1 MVKPRPAS
9 GAARS
14 YDRQELSLA
23 EIRNPNQPGG
33 GGQDSR
39 TLLIFSVVFVL
50 IFLGLQYFSP
60 KKKTQPETPAE
71 VATTSP
77 AKTPSTPASPAEA
90 GPVSAKETSN
100 PVVASDQTTTVV
112 ENELYRITFSN
123 RGGQVTSW
131 ILKKYKDDAGKPLD
145 LVNAK
150 AAAKL
155 GYPLSVWTYDANL
168 RNQLAQALYVPSAT
182 GTLNAPATLSFTYS
196 NNGLEVK
203 KVFSFDSTYVLHVD
217 LTATDHGNPVTALV
231 AWPGGFGDQET
242 RPDYEAAQLN
252 TMQGG
257 KNENQPPKKIAGG
270 GTLPGPFEWAG
281 VSDQYFAAIF
291 LPDQPSQT
299 LLVGLRDSIDLP
311 RHGSSDQKDSA
322 SLLGAAMGSTSG
334 HTSMRLF
341 AGPKVLDVLASVRAT
356 ANGGQTGPSL
366 EPVVDFGLSGIIAKP
381 LFLALR
387 WVHEHIV
394 SNWGWAILVLTL
406 VINLAMLPTRIQMMK
421 SALKMQ
427 RIQPEMNA
435 IKEKYKK
442 YKATDPRRADM
453 NKEMFDLQKREG
465 VNMFGGCLPML
476 VQWPLLFAFYRM
488 LLHTIELRQAPWL
501 WLHNLA
507 APDPLHILPVFFI
520 VTMFLVQYLTPS
532 PGMDPT
538 QQKMMAFTMPI
549 FFGFMTWSLSSGLAL
564 YWAFGN
570 VINVIQQAVMNRTGI
585 GKQMREIAAKRAAKR
600 GGLRPVSRKAAIE
613 PRRRPETGG

>member
-1 MVKPRPAS
+1 MP

-14 YDRQELSLA
+14 YDRQEFSLA

-60 KKKTQPETPAE
+60 KKKIQPVTPAE
-71 VATTSP
+71 VASTAPARTSVTPATSP
-77 AKTPSTPASPAEA
+77 GNGAPDSAKIATPA
-90 GPVSAKETSN
+90 
-100 PVVASDQTTTVV
+100 VVAANESATVV

-123 RGGQVTSW
+123 RGGQATSW

-145 LVNAK
+145 LVNQK
-150 AAAKL
+150 AAVKL
-155 GYPLSVWTYDANL
+155 GYPLSLWTYDASL
-168 RNQLAQALYVPSAT
+168 RNQLAQALYVASTA
-182 GTLNAPATLSFTYS
+182 GTLNAPGSLTFTYS
-196 NNGLEVK
+196 DNGLEVK
-203 KVFSFDSTYVLHVD
+203 KTFTFDSTYVVHVD
-217 LTATDHGNPVTALV
+217 VTATNHGNPVTALV
-231 AWPGGFGDQET
+231 SWPSGFGDQDT
-242 RPDYEAAQLN
+242 LPDYAASQFD

-257 KNENQPPKKIAGG
+257 KNENQAAKKISGG
-270 GTLPGPFEWAG
+270 ATIPGPFEWAG
-281 VSDQYFAAIF
+281 VSDLSFAAIF
-291 LPDQPSQT
+291 LPDTPSQT
-299 LLVGLRDSIDLP
+299 LLVGLHDAIDVP
-311 RHGSSDQKDSA
+311 RHGKTDQTDPA
-322 SLLGAAMGSTSG
+322 SVLGAAMGSATG
-334 HTSMRLF
+334 QTSMRLF
-341 AGPKVLDVLASVRAT
+341 AGPKVIDVLASVRAT

-366 EPVVDFGLSGIIAKP
+366 EPVVDFGYSGIIAKP

-501 WLHNLA
+501 WIHNLA

-532 PGMDPT
+532 PGMDPA
-538 QQKMMAFTMPI
+538 QQKMMAFTMPV
-549 FFGFMTWSLSSGLAL
+549 FFGFMTWNLSSGLAL

-570 VINVIQQAVMNRTGI
+570 VINVIQQAIMNRTGI
-585 GKQMREIAAKRAAKR
+585 GKQMRDIAAKRAAKR
-600 GGLRPVSRKAAIE
+600 SGGRPALRKAGLE
-613 PRRRPETGG
+613 PRKRPEMGG

>member
-1 MVKPRPAS
+1 M
-9 GAARS
+9 
-14 YDRQELSLA
+14 A
-23 EIRNPNQPGG
+23 EIKNPNQPGG

-50 IFLGLQYFSP
+50 IFLGLQYFGP
-60 KKKTQPETPAE
+60 KRKTQPETPAE
-71 VATTSP
+71 VASQSAPEAAVAP
-77 AKTPSTPASPAEA
+77 AAAVTA
-90 GPVSAKETSN
+90 GPVSAKAAADA
-100 PVVASDQTTTVV
+100 VVAAGESTTVV

-123 RGGQVTSW
+123 RGGQAVSW

-145 LVNAK
+145 LVNQK

-155 GYPLSVWTYDANL
+155 GFPLSLWTYDADL
-168 RNQLAQALYVPSAT
+168 RSRLAQALYVPSAT
-182 GTLNAPATLSFTYS
+182 GTLNAPATLTFTYS
-196 NNGLEVK
+196 NGGLEVK
-203 KVFSFDSTYVLHVD
+203 KVFTFDSTYVLHVE
-217 LTATDHGNPVTALV
+217 LTASQNGSPVTALV
-231 AWPGGFGDQET
+231 SWPGGFGDQET
-242 RPDYEAAQLN
+242 LPDYAQAQFD

-257 KNENQPPKKIAGG
+257 KDDRQAAKKVVGG

-281 VSDQYFAAIF
+281 VSDLYFAAIF
-291 LPDQPSQT
+291 LPDAPPQT
-299 LLVGLRDSIDLP
+299 LLVGLHDAIDIP
-311 RHGSSDQKDSA
+311 RHGKTDQTDSA
-322 SLLGAAMGSTSG
+322 SVLGAAMGSTSG
-334 HTSMRLF
+334 HTSLRLF
-341 AGPKVLDVLASVRAT
+341 AGPKVLDVLGSVRAT
-356 ANGGQTGPSL
+356 ANGGQAGPNL
-366 EPVVDFGLSGIIAKP
+366 EAVVNFGYMGIIAKP

-406 VINLAMLPTRIQMMK
+406 VINVAMLPTRIQMMK

-435 IKEKYKK
+435 IKEKFKK
-442 YKATDPRRADM
+442 YKTTDPRRADM

-488 LLHTIELRQAPWL
+488 LLNTIELRQAPWL

-507 APDPLHILPVFFI
+507 APDPLHILPIFFI

-532 PGMDPT
+532 PGMDPA
-538 QQKMMAFTMPI
+538 QQKMMAFTMPV
-549 FFGFMTWSLSSGLAL
+549 FFGFMTWNLSSGLAL

-570 VINVIQQAVMNRTGI
+570 VINVIQQAVMNRTGM
-585 GKQMREIAAKRAAKR
+585 GKQMRDIAAKRAAKKGSGR
-600 GGLRPVSRKAAIE
+600 QMV
-613 PRRRPETGG
+613 RR

>member
-1 MVKPRPAS
+1 M
-9 GAARS
+9 
-14 YDRQELSLA
+14 A

-39 TLLIFSVVFVL
+39 TLLLFSIVFVL
-50 IFLGLQYFSP
+50 IFLGLQYFLP
-60 KKKTQPETPAE
+60 KMKQTQPAKPAE
-71 VATTSP
+71 VASSTAP
-77 AKTPSTPASPAEA
+77 KVAPFTPAATMSANPASAKPSAEA
-90 GPVSAKETSN
+90 VVAAAETS
-100 PVVASDQTTTVV
+100 TVV

-123 RGGQVTSW
+123 RGGQAASW

-145 LVNAK
+145 LVNPK
-150 AAAKL
+150 TAAKV
-155 GYPLSVWTYDANL
+155 GYPISLWTYDAGL
-168 RNQLAQALYVPSAT
+168 RNRLAQALYVPSAT
-182 GTLNAPATLSFTYS
+182 GRINAPATLTFTYS
-196 NNGLEVK
+196 NSDLEVK
-203 KVFSFDSTYVLHVD
+203 KVLTFDASYVVHVD
-217 LTATDHGNPVTALV
+217 VTATEHGNPVTAMV

-242 RPDYEAAQLN
+242 LPDFAASQFD

-257 KNENQPPKKIAGG
+257 KNENQAAKKVSGG

-281 VSDQYFAAIF
+281 ISDLYFAAIF
-291 LPDQPSQT
+291 LPDEPQQT
-299 LLVGLRDSIDLP
+299 LLVGLHDSIDLP
-311 RHGSSDQKDSA
+311 RHGKPDQTDPA
-322 SLLGAAMGSTSG
+322 SVLGAAMGSASG
-334 HTSMRLF
+334 HFGVRLF
-341 AGPKVLDVLASVRAT
+341 AGPKVLDVLASVKAT
-356 ANGGQTGPSL
+356 GNGGQTGPSL
-366 EPVVDFGLSGIIAKP
+366 EPVVDFGYSGIIAKP

-387 WVHEHIV
+387 WVHEHV
-394 SNWGWAILVLTL
+394 VANWGWAILVLTL

-435 IKEKYKK
+435 IKEKFKK

-532 PGMDPT
+532 PGMDPA
-538 QQKMMAFTMPI
+538 QQKMMAFTMPV
-549 FFGFMTWSLSSGLAL
+549 FFGFMTWNLSSGLAL

-585 GKQMREIAAKRAAKR
+585 GKQMRDIAAKRAAKR
-600 GGLRPVSRKAAIE
+600 GGTGRQMV
-613 PRRRPETGG
+613 RR

>member
-1 MVKPRPAS
+1 MLLF
-9 GAARS
+9 AA
-14 YDRQELSLA
+14 
-23 EIRNPNQPGG
+23 
-33 GGQDSR
+33 
-39 TLLIFSVVFVL
+39 VFVL
-50 IFLGLQYFSP
+50 IFLGVQYYFGKNKPQAPVPAKVASSP
-60 KKKTQPETPAE
+60 VAAVASTSTPAPGN
-71 VATTSP
+71 VTKDAAS
-77 AKTPSTPASPAEA
+77 PSTPA
-90 GPVSAKETSN
+90 
-100 PVVASDQTTTVV
+100 VVAASESSTVV

-123 RGGQVTSW
+123 RGGQATSW
-131 ILKKYKDDAGKPLD
+131 ILKKYKNDAGNAPQD
-145 LVNAK
+145 LVSAK
-150 AAAKL
+150 AAAKV
-155 GYPLSVWTYDANL
+155 GYPLSLWTYDAGQ

-182 GTLNAPATLSFTYS
+182 GAINAPGSLTYS
-196 NNGLEVK
+196 YANNGLEVK
-203 KVFSFDSTYVLHVD
+203 KVFTFDSTYVVHVD
-217 LTATDHGNPVTALV
+217 VTITDHGNPVTALV

-242 RPDYEAAQLN
+242 LPDWAQSQFD
-252 TMQGG
+252 TMQNG
-257 KNENQPPKKIAGG
+257 KDDRQAAKKISGG
-270 GTLPGPFEWAG
+270 GTIPGPFEWAG
-281 VSDQYFAAIF
+281 ISDLSFAAIF
-291 LPDQPSQT
+291 LPDQPQQT
-299 LLVGLRDSIDLP
+299 LLVGLHDTLDIP
-311 RHGSSDQKDSA
+311 RHGKPDQTDPA
-322 SLLGAAMGSTSG
+322 SVLGAAMGSNSG
-334 HTSMRLF
+334 HTSLRLF
-341 AGPKVLDVLASVRAT
+341 AGPKVLDVLASVKAT
-356 ANGGQTGPSL
+356 VNGAPTGPNL
-366 EPVVDFGLSGIIAKP
+366 EAVVNYGYAGIIAKP

-387 WVHEHIV
+387 WVHEHLV

-488 LLHTIELRQAPWL
+488 LLNTIELRQAPWL

-532 PGMDPT
+532 PGMDPA
-538 QQKMMAFTMPI
+538 QQKMMAFTMPV
-549 FFGFMTWSLSSGLAL
+549 FFGFMTWNLSSGLAL

-585 GKQMREIAAKRAAKR
+585 GKQMREVAAKRAAKR
-600 GGLRPVSRKAAIE
+600 GGAQG
-613 PRRRPETGG
+613 RR

>member
-1 MVKPRPAS
+1 
-9 GAARS
+9 
-14 YDRQELSLA
+14 LA

-39 TLLIFSVVFVL
+39 TLLIFSIVFVL
-50 IFLGLQYFSP
+50 IFLGLQYFGP

-71 VATTSP
+71 VASTSASTAP
-77 AKTPSTPASPAEA
+77 VTPASAMTAMTAAPGGTA
-90 GPVSAKETSN
+90 SAKTTADA
-100 PVVASDQTTTVV
+100 VVAAAETTTVV

-123 RGGQVTSW
+123 RGGQAVSW

-145 LVNAK
+145 LVNPK
-150 AAAKL
+150 TAAKV
-155 GYPLSVWTYDANL
+155 GYPLSLWTYDANL
-168 RNQLAQALYVPSAT
+168 RNQLVQAMYVPSST
-182 GTLNAPATLSFTYS
+182 GALNAPAALTFTYS
-196 NNGLEVK
+196 NNGLDVK
-203 KVFSFDSTYVLHVD
+203 KVFSFDSTYVVHVD
-217 LTATDHGNPVTALV
+217 VTATDHGNPVTAMV
-231 AWPGGFGDQET
+231 AWPGGFGDQDT
-242 RPDYEAAQLN
+242 LPDYAASQFD

-257 KNENQPPKKIAGG
+257 KNDNQAVKKIAGG
-270 GTLPGPFEWAG
+270 GTIPGPFEWAG
-281 VSDQYFAAIF
+281 VSDLYFAAIF
-291 LPDQPSQT
+291 LPDSPQQT
-299 LLVGLRDSIDLP
+299 LLVGLHDSIEVP
-311 RHGSSDQKDSA
+311 RHGKTDQTDA
-322 SLLGAAMGSTSG
+322 APVLGAAMGATSG
-334 HTSMRLF
+334 HTSLRLF
-341 AGPKVLDVLASVRAT
+341 AGPKVLDVLASVRAVG
-356 ANGGQTGPSL
+356 NGGQPGPSL
-366 EPVVDFGLSGIIAKP
+366 EPVVDFGYSGIIAKP

-435 IKEKYKK
+435 IKEKFKK

-532 PGMDPT
+532 PGMDPA
-538 QQKMMAFTMPI
+538 QQKMMAFTMPV
-549 FFGFMTWSLSSGLAL
+549 FFGFMTWNLSSGLAL

-570 VINVIQQAVMNRTGI
+570 VINVIQQAIMNRTGI
-585 GKQMREIAAKRAAKR
+585 GKQMRDIAAKRAAKR
-600 GGLRPVSRKAAIE
+600 SGGSGRQMV
-613 PRRRPETGG
+613 RR

>member
-1 MVKPRPAS
+1 M
-9 GAARS
+9 
-14 YDRQELSLA
+14 A

-60 KKKTQPETPAE
+60 KKKIQPVTPAE
-71 VATTSP
+71 VASTAPARTPVTPAASP
-77 AKTPSTPASPAEA
+77 GNGAPDSAKTTTPA
-90 GPVSAKETSN
+90 
-100 PVVASDQTTTVV
+100 VVAANESATVV

-123 RGGQVTSW
+123 RGGQATSW

-145 LVNAK
+145 LVNQK

-155 GYPLSVWTYDANL
+155 GYPLSLWTYDASL
-168 RNQLAQALYVPSAT
+168 RNQLAQALYVASTT
-182 GTLNAPATLSFTYS
+182 GTLNAPGSLTFTYS
-196 NNGLEVK
+196 DNGLEVK
-203 KVFSFDSTYVLHVD
+203 KTFTFDSTYVVHVD
-217 LTATDHGNPVTALV
+217 VTATNHGNPVTALV
-231 AWPGGFGDQET
+231 SWPSGFGDQDT
-242 RPDYEAAQLN
+242 LPDYAASQFD

-257 KNENQPPKKIAGG
+257 KNENQAAKKISGG
-270 GTLPGPFEWAG
+270 ATIPGPFEWAG
-281 VSDQYFAAIF
+281 VSDLSFAAIF
-291 LPDQPSQT
+291 LPDTPSQT
-299 LLVGLRDSIDLP
+299 LLVGLHDAIDVP
-311 RHGSSDQKDSA
+311 RHGKTDQTDPA
-322 SLLGAAMGSTSG
+322 SVLGAAMGSATG
-334 HTSMRLF
+334 QTSMRLF
-341 AGPKVLDVLASVRAT
+341 AGPKVIDVLASVRAT
-356 ANGGQTGPSL
+356 VNGGQTGPSL
-366 EPVVDFGLSGIIAKP
+366 EPVVDFGYSGIIAKP

-501 WLHNLA
+501 WIHNLA

-532 PGMDPT
+532 PGMDPA
-538 QQKMMAFTMPI
+538 QQKMMAFTMPV
-549 FFGFMTWSLSSGLAL
+549 FFGFMTWNLSSGLAL

-570 VINVIQQAVMNRTGI
+570 VINVIQQAIMNRTGI
-585 GKQMREIAAKRAAKR
+585 GKQMRDIAAKRAAKR
-600 GGLRPVSRKAAIE
+600 SGGRPALRKAGLE
-613 PRRRPETGG
+613 PRKRPEMGG

>member
-1 MVKPRPAS
+1 
-9 GAARS
+9 
-14 YDRQELSLA
+14 LA

-39 TLLIFSVVFVL
+39 TLLIFSIVFVL
-50 IFLGLQYFSP
+50 IFLGLQYFAP

-71 VATTSP
+71 VASTSAP
-77 AKTPSTPASPAEA
+77 RAPLTSASAVTAGPDSAKAASPA
-90 GPVSAKETSN
+90 
-100 PVVASDQTTTVV
+100 VVAAAEASTVV

-123 RGGQVTSW
+123 RGGQATSW

-145 LVNAK
+145 LVNPK
-150 AAAKL
+150 AAVKV
-155 GYPLSVWTYDANL
+155 GYPLSLWTYDANL

-182 GTLNAPATLSFTYS
+182 GALNVPATLTFTYS
-196 NNGLEVK
+196 NSGLEVRK
-203 KVFSFDSTYVLHVD
+203 TFSFDSTYVLHVE
-217 LTATDHGNPVTALV
+217 LTATNNGSPVTALV
-231 AWPGGFGDQET
+231 SWPGGFGDQET
-242 RPDYEAAQLN
+242 LPDYAAAQFD

-257 KNENQPPKKIAGG
+257 KNENQAAKKISGG
-270 GTLPGPFEWAG
+270 GTIPGPFEWAG
-281 VSDQYFAAIF
+281 VSDLYFAAIF
-291 LPDQPSQT
+291 LPDVPAQT
-299 LLVGLRDSIDLP
+299 LLVGLHDSIDVP
-311 RHGSSDQKDSA
+311 RHGKTDQTDPA
-322 SLLGAAMGSTSG
+322 SVLGAAMGSNAG
-334 HTSMRLF
+334 QTSMRLF

-356 ANGGQTGPSL
+356 SNGGQQTGPSL
-366 EPVVDFGLSGIIAKP
+366 EPVVDFGYSGIIAKP

-435 IKEKYKK
+435 IKEKFKK

-532 PGMDPT
+532 PGMDPA
-538 QQKMMAFTMPI
+538 QQKMMAFTMPV
-549 FFGFMTWSLSSGLAL
+549 FFGFMTWNLSSGLAL

-600 GGLRPVSRKAAIE
+600 SGGSGRQANRKPGLE

>member
-1 MVKPRPAS
+1 M
-9 GAARS
+9 
-14 YDRQELSLA
+14 A

-33 GGQDSR
+33 GGQDSS
-39 TLLIFSVVFVL
+39 TLLILSVVFVL
-50 IFLGLQYFSP
+50 VFLGYQYFGP
-60 KKKTQPETPAE
+60 KNKTQPAAPAQ
-71 VATTSP
+71 VASSSSTTAPTSSAPSAAP
-77 AKTPSTPASPAEA
+77 APASIAAAAVGVPA
-90 GPVSAKETSN
+90 
-100 PVVASDQTTTVV
+100 VVAASESITVV

-123 RGGQVTSW
+123 RGGQATSW
-131 ILKKYKDDAGKPLD
+131 ILKKYKDDAGKPQD
-145 LVNAK
+145 LVNPK
-150 AAAKL
+150 AAAKV
-155 GYPLSVWTYDANL
+155 GYPLSLWTYDANQ
-168 RNQLAQALYVPSAT
+168 RGQLAQALYVPSAT
-182 GTLNAPATLSFTYS
+182 GAINAPGTLTFTYA
-196 NNGLEVK
+196 NNGLNVK
-203 KVFSFDSTYVLHVD
+203 KVFSFDSSYVVHVD
-217 LTATDHGNPVTALV
+217 VTATDHGNPVTALV
-231 AWPGGFGDQET
+231 AWPGGFGDQDT
-242 RPDYEAAQLN
+242 LPDYAQSQFD
-252 TMQGG
+252 TMQNG
-257 KNENQPPKKIAGG
+257 KDDRQAAKKISGG
-270 GTLPGPFEWAG
+270 GTIPGPFEWAG
-281 VSDQYFAAIF
+281 VSDLSFAAIF
-291 LPDQPSQT
+291 LPDVPQQT
-299 LLVGLRDSIDLP
+299 LLVGLHEALEIPRRGKPDQTDPASI
-311 RHGSSDQKDSA
+311 
-322 SLLGAAMGSTSG
+322 LGAAMGSTSG

-341 AGPKVLDVLASVRAT
+341 AGPKVLDVLASVKST
-356 ANGGQTGPSL
+356 VNGAPTGPNL
-366 EPVVDFGLSGIIAKP
+366 EAVVNYGYAGIIAKP

-488 LLHTIELRQAPWL
+488 LLNTIELRQAPWL

-532 PGMDPT
+532 PGMDPA
-538 QQKMMAFTMPI
+538 QQKMMAFTMPV
-549 FFGFMTWSLSSGLAL
+549 FFGFMTWNLSSGLAL

-570 VINVIQQAVMNRTGI
+570 VINVIQQAIMNRTGI
-585 GKQMREIAAKRAAKR
+585 GKQMREVAAKRAAKR
-600 GGLRPVSRKAAIE
+600 SGGSGRAVV
-613 PRRRPETGG
+613 RR

>member
-1 MVKPRPAS
+1 
-9 GAARS
+9 
-14 YDRQELSLA
+14 LA
-23 EIRNPNQPGG
+23 EIRNPNQPGGG

-60 KKKTQPETPAE
+60 KKKPQPVTSAELASTSQANTP
-71 VATTSP
+71 VTTPMTPSGGAGQAS
-77 AKTPSTPASPAEA
+77 AKTPIAAM
-90 GPVSAKETSN
+90 
-100 PVVASDQTTTVV
+100 VATNESTTVV

-123 RGGQVTSW
+123 RGGQAISW

-145 LVNAK
+145 LVNQK

-155 GYPLSVWTYDANL
+155 GYPLSLWTYDANL
-168 RNQLAQALYVPSAT
+168 RTQLAQALYVPSAT
-182 GTLNAPATLSFTYS
+182 GTLNAPGSLTFTYS
-196 NNGLEVK
+196 NNALEVK
-203 KVFSFDSTYVLHVD
+203 KTFSFDSTYVVNVD
-217 LTATDHGNPVTALV
+217 VTSTDNGNPVTALV
-231 AWPGGFGDQET
+231 SWPSGFGDQET
-242 RPDYEAAQLN
+242 MPDFAASQFD

-257 KNENQPPKKIAGG
+257 KNENQAAKKISGG
-270 GTLPGPFEWAG
+270 ATIPGPFEWAG
-281 VSDQYFAAIF
+281 VSDLSFAAIF
-291 LPDQPSQT
+291 LPDTPSQT
-299 LLVGLRDSIDLP
+299 LLVGLHDSIDVL
-311 RHGSSDQKDSA
+311 RHGKTDQTDPA
-322 SLLGAAMGSTSG
+322 SVLGAAMGSASG

-341 AGPKVLDVLASVRAT
+341 AGPKVIDVLASVRAT
-356 ANGGQTGPSL
+356 SNGGQPGPSL
-366 EPVVDFGLSGIIAKP
+366 EPVVDFGYSGIIAKP

-501 WLHNLA
+501 WIHNLA

-532 PGMDPT
+532 PGMDPA
-538 QQKMMAFTMPI
+538 QQKMMAFTMPV
-549 FFGFMTWSLSSGLAL
+549 FFGFMTWNLSSGLAL

-600 GGLRPVSRKAAIE
+600 SGGRPALRKAGLE
-613 PRRRPETGG
+613 GRKRPELGG

>member
-1 MVKPRPAS
+1 
-9 GAARS
+9 
-14 YDRQELSLA
+14 LA
-23 EIRNPNQPGG
+23 ELRNPNQPGG
-33 GGQDSR
+33 GGQDSNK
-39 TLLIFSVVFVL
+39 LLIFSVVFVL

-60 KKKTQPETPAE
+60 KKKTAPEPVAPVTSTTASKSAE
-71 VATTSP
+71 N
-77 AKTPSTPASPAEA
+77 PASPIAAASDSSNAASASAEA
-90 GPVSAKETSN
+90 ES
-100 PVVASDQTTTVV
+100 TTVV

-150 AAAKL
+150 TSAKL
-155 GYPLSVWTYDANL
+155 GFPLSIWTYDANM
-168 RNQLAQALYVPSAT
+168 RTQLAQALFVPSAT
-182 GTLNAPATLSFTYS
+182 GSLTAPATLTFTYAG
-196 NNGLEVK
+196 NGLEVK
-203 KVFSFDSTYVLHVD
+203 KEFRFDASYVLRAD
-217 LTATDHGNPVTALV
+217 LTITNHGAPVTAML
-231 AWPGGFGDQET
+231 AWPAGFGDQET
-242 RPDYEAAQLN
+242 LPDFAASQFD
-252 TMQGG
+252 TMQNG
-257 KNENQPPKKIAGG
+257 KNENQAAKKISGG
-270 GTLPGPFEWAG
+270 ATLPGPFQWAG

-291 LPDQPSQT
+291 LPDVPSQS
-299 LLVGLRDSIDLP
+299 LLVSLHDSIEVA
-311 RHGSSDQKDSA
+311 RRGKSDQTDPA
-322 SLLGAAMGSTSG
+322 SVLGAAIGSSTG
-334 HTSMRLF
+334 HTSVRLF
-341 AGPKVLDVLASVRAT
+341 AGPKVLDVLESVKAME
-356 ANGGQTGPSL
+356 NGSETGPNL
-366 EPVVDFGLSGIIAKP
+366 EPVIDFGLTGIIAKP
-381 LFLALR
+381 LFFALR

-532 PGMDPT
+532 PGMDPA
-538 QQKMMAFTMPI
+538 QQKMMAFTMPV
-549 FFGFMTWSLSSGLAL
+549 FFGFMTWNLSSGLAL

-570 VINVIQQAVMNRTGI
+570 VINVIQQAIMNRTGI
-585 GKQMREIAAKRAAKR
+585 GKQMRDVAAKRAAKR
-600 GGLRPVSRKAAIE
+600 SGLKPSARKAALE
-613 PRRRPETGG
+613 PRR

>member
-1 MVKPRPAS
+1 
-9 GAARS
+9 
-14 YDRQELSLA
+14 LA
-23 EIRNPNQPGG
+23 EIRNPNQAGG

-39 TLLIFSVVFVL
+39 TLLVFSIVFVL

-60 KKKTQPETPAE
+60 KKKPQPETPAE
-71 VATTSP
+71 VASSSAAKTTSQAAAP
-77 AKTPSTPASPAEA
+77 AGGMAAKAGSDSASAGGVTASAE
-90 GPVSAKETSN
+90 SS
-100 PVVASDQTTTVV
+100 TVV

-123 RGGQVTSW
+123 RGAQATSW
-131 ILKKYKDDAGKPLD
+131 ILKKYKDDSGKPLD
-145 LVNAK
+145 LVNPR

-155 GYPLSVWTYDANL
+155 GYPLSIWTYDANM
-168 RNQLAQALYVPSAT
+168 RNHLAQALFVSSSS
-182 GTLNAPATLSFTYS
+182 GTLNAPGSLTFTYAD
-196 NNGLEVK
+196 NGLEVK
-203 KVFSFDSTYVLHVD
+203 KVFTFDSTYVLHAE
-217 LTATDHGNPVTALV
+217 LTFTDHGNPVTAML
-231 AWPGGFGDQET
+231 AWPGGFGDQESL
-242 RPDYEAAQLN
+242 PDYAASQFDTMQNGKNANEAA
-252 TMQGG
+252 
-257 KNENQPPKKIAGG
+257 KKISGG
-270 GTLPGPFEWAG
+270 ATLPGPFQWAG

-291 LPDQPSQT
+291 LPDAPSQS
-299 LLVGLRDSIDLP
+299 LLVGLHDSIDVP
-311 RHGSSDQKDSA
+311 RRGRTDQTDPA
-322 SLLGAAMGSTSG
+322 SVLGAAMGSASG
-334 HTSMRLF
+334 HSSMRLF
-341 AGPKVLDVLASVRAT
+341 AGPKVLDVLASVKAME
-356 ANGGQTGPSL
+356 NGAPTGPSL
-366 EPVVDFGLSGIIAKP
+366 EPVVDFGFTGIIAKP

-442 YKATDPRRADM
+442 YKTTDPRRAEM

-532 PGMDPT
+532 PGMDPA

-549 FFGFMTWSLSSGLAL
+549 FFGFMTWNLSSGLAL

-570 VINVIQQAVMNRTGI
+570 VINVIQQAIMNRTGI

-600 GGLRPVSRKAAIE
+600 SGLRPPPRKAGPE
-613 PRRRPETGG
+613 TRRRTQTGEKVIEGKN

>member
-1 MVKPRPAS
+1 LLLDT
-9 GAARS
+9 ARS
-14 YDRQELSLA
+14 SDRQEFPLA

-39 TLLIFSVVFVL
+39 TLLIFSIVFVL
-50 IFLGLQYFSP
+50 IFLGLQYFGP
-60 KKKTQPETPAE
+60 KKKGETPAKGAASSTVE
-71 VATTSP
+71 APQPSSQPAAQPILSNATNT
-77 AKTPSTPASPAEA
+77 A
-90 GPVSAKETSN
+90 GGADAATA
-100 PVVASDQTTTVV
+100 VVASTQSTTVV
-112 ENELYRITFSN
+112 ENELYRIRFSN
-123 RGGQVTSW
+123 RGGQATSW

-145 LVNAK
+145 LISPK
-150 AAAKL
+150 TAAKV
-155 GYPLSVWTYDANL
+155 GYPLSLWTYDAGL
-168 RNQLAQALYVPSAT
+168 RNQLAQAMFVPSAT
-182 GTLNAPATLSFTYS
+182 GTLTAPASLTFTYS
-196 NNGLEVK
+196 NGGLEVK
-203 KVFSFDSTYVLHVD
+203 KTFTFDSTYVMHVD
-217 LTATDHGNPVTALV
+217 VTATNHGSPVTALV

-242 RPDYEAAQLN
+242 LPDYALSQFD

-257 KNENQPPKKIAGG
+257 KDDRQAAKKISGG
-270 GTLPGPFEWAG
+270 GTIPGPFEWAG
-281 VSDQYFAAIF
+281 VSDMSFAAIF
-291 LPDQPSQT
+291 LPDVPAQT
-299 LLVGLRDSIDLP
+299 LLVGLHDSIDVP
-311 RHGSSDQKDSA
+311 RHGKPDQTDPA
-322 SLLGAAMGSTSG
+322 SILGAAMGSSSG
-334 HTSMRLF
+334 HSTMRLF
-341 AGPKVLDVLASVRAT
+341 AGPKVLEVLASVRAT
-356 ANGGQTGPSL
+356 TASGAQTGPNL
-366 EPVVDFGLSGIIAKP
+366 ETVVNYGYAGIIAKP

-394 SNWGWAILVLTL
+394 ANWGWSILVLTL

-435 IKEKYKK
+435 IKEKFKK

-488 LLHTIELRQAPWL
+488 LLNTIELRQAPWL

-532 PGMDPT
+532 PGMDPA
-538 QQKMMAFTMPI
+538 QQKMMAFTMPV
-549 FFGFMTWSLSSGLAL
+549 FFGFMTWNLSAGLAL

-585 GKQMREIAAKRAAKR
+585 GKQMREIAAKRAGKRR
-600 GGLRPVSRKAAIE
+600 GGGGGQII
-613 PRRRPETGG
+613 RR

>member
-1 MVKPRPAS
+1 
-9 GAARS
+9 
-14 YDRQELSLA
+14 LA

-39 TLLIFSVVFVL
+39 TLLIFSIVFVL
-50 IFLGLQYFSP
+50 IFLGLQYFAP
-60 KKKTQPETPAE
+60 KKKAE
-71 VATTSP
+71 APVP
-77 AKTPSTPASPAEA
+77 GVPASASTSAVMAASGAAMTA
-90 GPVSAKETSN
+90 GPAAAKATPEA
-100 PVVASDQTTTVV
+100 VVAAAETTTVV

-123 RGGQVTSW
+123 RGGQAISW

-145 LVNAK
+145 LVNPRAVAK
-150 AAAKL
+150 V
-155 GYPLSVWTYDANL
+155 GYPLSVWTYDAGM
-168 RNQLAQALYVPSAT
+168 RSQLAQALYVPSAT
-182 GTLNAPATLSFTYS
+182 GTLNAPTALTFTYS

-203 KVFSFDSTYVLHVD
+203 KVFTFDSSYVMHIE
-217 LTATDHGNPVTALV
+217 LTATDHGSPVTALM

-242 RPDYEAAQLN
+242 LPDYAASQFD

-257 KNENQPPKKIAGG
+257 KDNREAAKKVVGG
-270 GTLPGPFEWAG
+270 GTLPGPFQWAG
-281 VSDQYFAAIF
+281 VSDLYFAAIF
-291 LPDQPSQT
+291 LPDAPAQT
-299 LLVGLRDSIDLP
+299 LLVSLHDAIDVP
-311 RHGSSDQKDSA
+311 RHGKTDQTDATSV
-322 SLLGAAMGSTSG
+322 LGAAMGASSG
-334 HTSMRLF
+334 HSSMRLF

-356 ANGGQTGPSL
+356 SEGGQAGPNL
-366 EPVVDFGLSGIIAKP
+366 ETVVNFGYLTVIAKP

-387 WVHEHIV
+387 WIHEHIV
-394 SNWGWAILVLTL
+394 SGWGWAILVLTL
-406 VINLAMLPTRIQMMK
+406 VINLAMLPTRIQMMR

-435 IKEKYKK
+435 IKEKFKK

-476 VQWPLLFAFYRM
+476 VQWPLLYGFYRM
-488 LLHTIELRQAPWL
+488 LLNTIELRQAPWL

-532 PGMDPT
+532 PGMDPA
-538 QQKMMAFTMPI
+538 QQKMMAFTMPV
-549 FFGFMTWSLSSGLAL
+549 FFGFMTWNLSSGLAL

-585 GKQMREIAAKRAAKR
+585 GKQMRDIAAKRAAKK
-600 GGLRPVSRKAAIE
+600 GGGGRQMV
-613 PRRRPETGG
+613 RR

>member
-1 MVKPRPAS
+1 
-9 GAARS
+9 
-14 YDRQELSLA
+14 LA

-39 TLLIFSVVFVL
+39 TLLIFSIVFVL
-50 IFLGLQYFSP
+50 IFLGLQYFGP

-71 VATTSP
+71 VASSSASKAP
-77 AKTPSTPASPAEA
+77 IPPASAA
-90 GPVSAKETSN
+90 NRTATSANGTADA
-100 PVVASDQTTTVV
+100 VVAAAETTTVV

-123 RGGQVTSW
+123 RGGQAVSW

-145 LVNAK
+145 LVNPK
-150 AAAKL
+150 AAAKV
-155 GYPLSVWTYDANL
+155 GYPLSLWTYDANQ
-168 RNQLAQALYVPSAT
+168 RNQLVQALYVPSAT
-182 GTLNAPATLSFTYS
+182 GALNAPAALTFTYS
-196 NNGLEVK
+196 NNGLDVK
-203 KVFSFDSTYVLHVD
+203 KVFAFDSTYVVHVD
-217 LTATDHGNPVTALV
+217 VTATDHGSPVTALV

-242 RPDYEAAQLN
+242 LPDYAASQFD

-257 KNENQPPKKIAGG
+257 KNENQAVKKIAGG
-270 GTLPGPFEWAG
+270 ATLPGPFEWAG
-281 VSDQYFAAIF
+281 VSDLYFAAIF
-291 LPDQPSQT
+291 LPDTPPQA
-299 LLVGLRDSIDLP
+299 LLVSLHDSIDVP
-311 RHGSSDQKDSA
+311 RHGKTDQNDPA
-322 SLLGAAMGSTSG
+322 SIIGAAMGSNTG

-366 EPVVDFGLSGIIAKP
+366 EPVVDFGYSGIIAKP

-435 IKEKYKK
+435 IKEKFKK

-532 PGMDPT
+532 PGMDPA
-538 QQKMMAFTMPI
+538 QQKMMAFTMPV
-549 FFGFMTWSLSSGLAL
+549 FFGFMTWNLSSGLAL

-585 GKQMREIAAKRAAKR
+585 GKQMRDIAAKRAAKKS
-600 GGLRPVSRKAAIE
+600 GGGGRQMV
-613 PRRRPETGG
+613 RR

>member
-1 MVKPRPAS
+1 
-9 GAARS
+9 
-14 YDRQELSLA
+14 LA

-50 IFLGLQYFSP
+50 IFLGLQYFGP

-71 VATTSP
+71 VVSTTASKATSTS
-77 AKTPSTPASPAEA
+77 ASAMTTPSGAS
-90 GPVSAKETSN
+90 ETATGATAN
-100 PVVASDQTTTVV
+100 AVVAAAETTTVV

-123 RGGQVTSW
+123 RGGQAVSW

-145 LVNAK
+145 LVNPK
-150 AAAKL
+150 AAAKV
-155 GYPLSVWTYDANL
+155 GYPLSLWTYDSSL
-168 RNQLAQALYVPSAT
+168 RNQLVQALYVPSAT
-182 GTLNAPATLSFTYS
+182 GTLNAPATLTFTYS

-203 KVFSFDSTYVLHVD
+203 KVFTFDSTYVLHVEV
-217 LTATDHGNPVTALV
+217 TANDRGTPVTALV

-242 RPDYEAAQLN
+242 LPDYAASQFD

-257 KNENQPPKKIAGG
+257 KNENQAVKKIAGG
-270 GTLPGPFEWAG
+270 ATLPGPFEWAG
-281 VSDQYFAAIF
+281 VSDLYFAAIF
-291 LPDQPSQT
+291 LPDTPQQA
-299 LLVGLRDSIDLP
+299 LLVSLHDSIEVA
-311 RHGSSDQKDSA
+311 RHGKTDQTDPA
-322 SLLGAAMGSTSG
+322 SVIGAAMGSNTG

-356 ANGGQTGPSL
+356 ANGGQTGPNL
-366 EPVVDFGLSGIIAKP
+366 EPVVDFGYSGIIAKP

-435 IKEKYKK
+435 IKEKFKK

-532 PGMDPT
+532 PGMDPA
-538 QQKMMAFTMPI
+538 QQKMMAFTMPV
-549 FFGFMTWSLSSGLAL
+549 FFGFMTWNLSSGLAL

-570 VINVIQQAVMNRTGI
+570 VINVIQQAIMNRTGI
-585 GKQMREIAAKRAAKR
+585 GKQMRDIAAKRAAKKS
-600 GGLRPVSRKAAIE
+600 GGSGRQMV
-613 PRRRPETGG
+613 RR

>member
-1 MVKPRPAS
+1 
-9 GAARS
+9 
-14 YDRQELSLA
+14 LA

-50 IFLGLQYFSP
+50 IFLGLQYFGP
-60 KKKTQPETPAE
+60 KKKAQPVAATQ
-71 VATTSP
+71 V
-77 AKTPSTPASPAEA
+77 ASPSPSPSAPRAAMPSAVTVA
-90 GPVSAKETSN
+90 GSADSAKMAA
-100 PVVASDQTTTVV
+100 VVAAGETTTVV

-123 RGGQVTSW
+123 RGGQATSW

-145 LVNAK
+145 LVNPK
-150 AAAKL
+150 AVGKV
-155 GYPLSVWTYDANL
+155 GYPLSLWTYDTGM
-168 RNQLAQALYVPSAT
+168 RDQLAQALYVPSAT
-182 GTLNAPATLSFTYS
+182 GVLNAPATLTFTYS
-196 NNGLEVK
+196 NGGLEVK
-203 KVFSFDSTYVLHVD
+203 KSFTFDSTYVMHVEV
-217 LTATDHGNPVTALV
+217 TATDHGSPVTALV
-231 AWPGGFGDQET
+231 AWPGGFGDQDT
-242 RPDYEAAQLN
+242 LPDYAQAQFD
-252 TMQGG
+252 TMQNG
-257 KNENQPPKKIAGG
+257 KDDRQAAKKISGG
-270 GTLPGPFEWAG
+270 GTIPGPFEWAG
-281 VSDQYFAAIF
+281 VSDMSFAAIF
-291 LPDQPSQT
+291 LPDAPTQT
-299 LLVGLRDSIDLP
+299 LLVGLHDSIDVP
-311 RHGSSDQKDSA
+311 RHGKKDQTDSA
-322 SLLGAAMGSTSG
+322 SVLGAAMGSTSG

-341 AGPKVLDVLASVRAT
+341 AGPKVLEVLASVKA
-356 ANGGQTGPSL
+356 TGPSGAPTGPNL
-366 EPVVDFGLSGIIAKP
+366 ESVVNYGYAGIIAKP

-387 WVHEHIV
+387 WTHEHIV

-435 IKEKYKK
+435 IKEKFKK
-442 YKATDPRRADM
+442 YKSTDPRRADM

-488 LLHTIELRQAPWL
+488 LLNTIELRQAPWL

-532 PGMDPT
+532 PGMDPA

-549 FFGFMTWSLSSGLAL
+549 FFGFMTWNLSSGLAL

-570 VINVIQQAVMNRTGI
+570 VINVIQQAVMNRTGM
-585 GKQMREIAAKRAAKR
+585 GKQMREVAAKRANKR
-600 GGLRPVSRKAAIE
+600 RGSGGGGGQMV
-613 PRRRPETGG
+613 RR